1 VTLIPGD
8 GIGPEVVA
16 AARRVLDRTDANLVW
31 DECDVDG
38 ALASIREH
46 GVALK
51 GPLSTRTRG
60 ARSVNLALRAE
71 LDLFAGIRPA
81 RNLTG
86 GGLDVV
92 VVRMNTEDLYAG
104 IEYAA
109 RSPEAAELRALVSRA
124 GGPSLG
130 KDTGLS
136 LKPLSASAARRTARR
151 AFEYARSEGRS
162 KVTAVHKATVMRY
175 TDGVF
180 LEAAREVAS
189 NFPDTEFADVLVDTA
204 CHQLVRRPAD
214 YDVLLCPMLYGDVL
228 ADLAAALAGGI
239 GLAPGANVGDDY
251 AVFEAVHGTAPR
263 RAGTGRANPMGL
275 ILSGAMLLR
284 HLGESAEGARVEQA
298 VADVLA
304 DGRTLTYDLSP
315 GRAAGT
321 AEVADAIIE
330 AMKRPPR
337 VG

>member
-1 VTLIPGD
+1 
-8 GIGPEVVA
+8 
-16 AARRVLDRTDANLVW
+16 
-31 DECDVDG
+31 
-38 ALASIREH
+38 
-46 GVALK
+46 
-51 GPLSTRTRG
+51 
-60 ARSVNLALRAE
+60 
-71 LDLFAGIRPA
+71 
-81 RNLTG
+81 
-86 GGLDVV
+86 
-92 VVRMNTEDLYAG
+92 
-104 IEYAA
+104 
-109 RSPEAAELRALVSRA
+109 VSHA
-124 GGPSLG
+124 GGPLLG
-130 KDTGLS
+130 EDTGIS

-151 AFEYARSEGRS
+151 AFEYACSEGRS
-162 KVTAVHKATVMRY
+162 KVTAVHKATVMRH

-189 NFPDTEFADVLVDTA
+189 DFPDIEFADALVDTA

-251 AVFEAVHGTAPR
+251 ALFEAVHGTAPR
-263 RAGTGRANPMGL
+263 RAGTGRANPMAL

-284 HLGESAEGARVEQA
+284 HLGERAEGARVEQA

-321 AEVADAIIE
+321 VEVADAIIE
-330 AMKRPPR
+330 AMNGRH
-337 VG
+337 GSD

>member
-8 GIGPEVVA
+8 GIGPEVVE
-16 AARRVLDRTDANLVW
+16 AARRVLDRTGVKLVW
-31 DECDVDG
+31 DECDADG

-51 GPLSTRTRG
+51 GPLSTRTSG
-60 ARSVNLALRAE
+60 GRSINLALRAE

-81 RNLTG
+81 RRWTG

-104 IEYAA
+104 IEYEA

-130 KDTGLS
+130 EDTGLS

-180 LEAAREVAS
+180 LEAARGVADD
-189 NFPDTEFADVLVDTA
+189 FPDIEFADALVDTA
-204 CHQLVRRPAD
+204 CHQLVRRPET

-239 GLAPGANVGDDY
+239 GLAPGANVGDRY

-263 RAGTGRANPMGL
+263 HAGTGRANPMAL
-275 ILSGAMLLR
+275 VLSGAMLLR
-284 HLGESAEGARVEQA
+284 HMGKCEAAARVEQA

-304 DGRTLTYDLSP
+304 DARTLTYDLSP
-315 GRAAGT
+315 ERAAGT
-321 AEVADAIIE
+321 AEVAEAIIE
-330 AMKRPPR
+330 AMEGP